1 MKVCF
6 VTSVY
11 PRNPADSEVPWL
23 RKTVGLLKDQ
33 DVEVSIFAPSYQG
46 LPDHEIDGVSV
57 KRFRY
62 APKNLETLTHDEGAP
77 NKIQK
82 FHYKLLSIT
91 YILSG
96 IFNLMIH
103 HRREKFDIL
112 HIHWPFPHGLFGLA
126 AKILC
131 PAKIVLSF
139 YGAELLL
146 INKYPFVR
154 PFLKFFIK
162 RADAI
167 VAISS
172 YTASKVTDIQPCDF
186 TLIPYGAAA
195 VEVTNEV
202 KTDPHHLF
210 SVGRAVERKGF
221 PYLIKAMPIIRQKW
235 PNAHLTIAGGGGGT
249 ILEDLRQLAHGLGAE
264 SYVNITGK
272 VTSEKLQEIFI
283 AGSLFVLPAI
293 IDSRGDTEGLGVV
306 LIEAI
311 DNNCVIIGT
320 NVGGIPDIC
329 VHEKSG
335 LLVPEKDPEAIA
347 AAADRLFSDN
357 ELQQKL
363 RIGSRKHVA
372 DNFSWESVVAKL
384 NKVYVDVLKS

>member
-1 MKVCF
+1 MKVCI

-11 PRNPADSEVPWL
+11 PRHAADSEVPWL
-23 RKTVGLLKDQ
+23 RKTVGLLKEQGVDIS
-33 DVEVSIFAPSYQG
+33 VFAPSFQG
-46 LPDHEIDGVSV
+46 LSDHDIDGVSV

-91 YILSG
+91 YIIAG
-96 IFNLMIH
+96 IFNLIVH

-112 HIHWPFPHGLFGLA
+112 HIHWPFPHGLFGLIA
-126 AKILC
+126 RVFC
-131 PAKIVLSF
+131 PAKVVLSF

-146 INKYPFVR
+146 IHKYPFVE
-154 PFLKFFIK
+154 PFLRFFIK
-162 RADAI
+162 RADAV

-195 VEVTNEV
+195 VEVTNDV

-221 PYLIKAMPIIRQKW
+221 PYLIQAMPIIRQKW
-235 PNAHLTIAGGGGGT
+235 PDAHLTIAGGGGGT
-249 ILEDLRQLAHGLGAE
+249 ILEDLRQLAKELGTE

-272 VTSEKLQEIFI
+272 VSGETLQEIFI
-283 AGSLFVLPAI
+283 AGSVFVLPAI
-293 IDSRGDTEGLGVV
+293 VDSRGDTEGLGVV

-311 DNNCVIIGT
+311 DNNCVIVGS

-329 VHEKSG
+329 IHEQTG
-335 LLVPEKDPEAIA
+335 LLVPQKDPQAIA
-347 AAADRLFSDN
+347 DAADRLFSDP
-357 ELQQKL
+357 ELQEKL

-372 DNFSWESVVAKL
+372 EQFSWESVVAKM
-384 NKVYVDVLKS
+384 NSVYTDVLKR

>member
-11 PRNPADSEVPWL
+11 PRNHIDSEVPWL

-33 DVEVSIFAPSYQG
+33 GVNVSVFAPSYQG
-46 LPDHEIDGVSV
+46 LSDHEIDGVAV

-91 YILSG
+91 YILAG
-96 IFNLMIH
+96 IFNLIVH

-112 HIHWPFPHGLFGLA
+112 HIHWPFPHGLFGLIA
-126 AKILC
+126 RIFC
-131 PAKIVLSF
+131 PAKVVLSF

-146 INKYPFVR
+146 IHKYPFVE
-154 PFLKFFIK
+154 PFLRFFIK
-162 RADAI
+162 RADAV

-195 VEVTNEV
+195 VEITNEV
-202 KTDPHHLF
+202 KADPYHLF

-235 PNAHLTIAGGGGGT
+235 PTAHLTIAGGGGGT
-249 ILEDLRQLAHGLGAE
+249 ILEDLRQLAKELGAE
-264 SYVNITGK
+264 SYVDITGK
-272 VTSEKLQEIFI
+272 VSGERLQEIFI
-283 AGSLFVLPAI
+283 AGSVFVLPAI

-311 DNNCVIIGT
+311 DNNCVIVGSD
-320 NVGGIPDIC
+320 VGGIPDIC
-329 VHEKSG
+329 IHEQTG
-335 LLVPEKDPEAIA
+335 ILVPQKDPQAIA
-347 AAADRLFSDN
+347 DAADRLFSDTD
-357 ELQQKL
+357 LQSKL

-372 DNFSWESVVAKL
+372 EQFSWESVVAKL
-384 NKVYVDVLKS
+384 KKVYVDVLK

>member
-1 MKVCF
+1 MKVCI

-11 PRNPADSEVPWL
+11 PRHAADSEVPWL
-23 RKTVGLLKDQ
+23 RKTVGLLKEQGVDIS
-33 DVEVSIFAPSYQG
+33 VFAPSFQG
-46 LPDHEIDGVSV
+46 LSDHDIDGVSV

-91 YILSG
+91 YIIAG
-96 IFNLMIH
+96 IFNLIVH

-112 HIHWPFPHGLFGLA
+112 HIHWPFPHGLFGIA
-126 AKILC
+126 ARIFC
-131 PAKIVLSF
+131 PAKVVLSF

-146 INKYPFVR
+146 IHKYPFVE
-154 PFLKFFIK
+154 PFLRFFIK
-162 RADAI
+162 RADAV

-195 VEVTNEV
+195 VEVTNDV

-221 PYLIKAMPIIRQKW
+221 PYLIQAMPIIRQKW
-235 PNAHLTIAGGGGGT
+235 PDAHLTIAGGGGGT
-249 ILEDLRQLAHGLGAE
+249 ILEDLRQLAKELGTE
-264 SYVNITGK
+264 SYINITGK
-272 VTSEKLQEIFI
+272 VSGEKLQEIFI
-283 AGSLFVLPAI
+283 AGSVFVLPAI
-293 IDSRGDTEGLGVV
+293 VDSRGDTEGLGVV

-311 DNNCVIIGT
+311 DNNCVIVGS

-329 VHEKSG
+329 IHEQTG
-335 LLVPEKDPEAIA
+335 LLVPQKDPQAIA
-347 AAADRLFSDN
+347 DAADRLFSDP
-357 ELQQKL
+357 ELQEKL

-372 DNFSWESVVAKL
+372 EQFSWESVVAKM
-384 NKVYVDVLKS
+384 NSVYTDVLKR